1 MCAVRSDE
9 AGGAGLGGPL
19 GCWLPSSLV
28 SCFCSVVTAPWSYG
42 SSFLADLG
50 QGCWGC
56 FQHPYLAIPAKCA
69 AFFLSLRWP
78 SKTSKKELNSG
89 LEGVLLGQFL
99 PCTGPFSRHQM
110 EESNLSQLWTSWEIP
125 GEPLTPDTSVSSTW
139 IASSS

>member
-1 MCAVRSDE
+1 MLA
-9 AGGAGLGGPL
+9 AQLPGLL
-19 GCWLPSSLV
+19 LL
-28 SCFCSVVTAPWSYG
+28 FVTAPWSDG

-78 SKTSKKELNSG
+78 SKISKKELNSG

-99 PCTGPFSRHQM
+99 PYTGPFSRHQM
-110 EESNLSQLWTSWEIP
+110 EESDLSQLWASWEIP